1 MKILDIINTGSK
13 ELKLKHI
20 NSYRLDSEI
29 LMSKVLSKRRE
40 EVLINLDQELNNK
53 QILEFNQLIR
63 RRALKEPIAYILE
76 QKEFWSRDFKVNRH
90 TLIPRPETELMIEK
104 LIQIFKNKR
113 ISILDVGTGSG
124 CILIS
129 LVSELKNASGVG
141 IDVSKNA
148 LQIAKK
154 NAYLNKINKKV
165 KFLKCPFEQ
174 SNFKKFDLIVSNPP
188 YIERGK
194 IKRLDDDIKN
204 HEPWVALD
212 GGNDGL
218 DVIAKVIY
226 KAKYTLKINGT
237 LALEIGNGQLK
248 KVSKLLRNNNFR
260 LINNIKDYKE
270 NTRCIISKL
279 I

>member
-13 ELKLKHI
+13 ELKLNNI

-76 QKEFWSRDFKVNRH
+76 QKEFWSKDFKVNRH

-104 LIQIFKNKR
+104 LIQIFKNKS

-129 LVSELKNASGVG
+129 LVSELKNTSGVG
-141 IDVSKNA
+141 IDVSKKA

-154 NAYLNKINKKV
+154 NAFLNKINNKV
-165 KFLKCPFEQ
+165 KFLKCSFEQ

-194 IKRLDDDIKN
+194 IKRLNDDIKK

-237 LALEIGNGQLK
+237 LALEIGNGQFK

-260 LINNIKDYKE
+260 LINNIKDYKD